1 VLVLLSRDRHAD
13 MVESEQ
19 ATRKETARKKQ
30 MLSNAGFSVS
40 SCGSSPT
47 HAHADALLL
56 EGRSE
61 DHVPAAALVKPPRHQ
76 RPKSQHNHQK
86 KAKPAA
92 AGSGPQ
98 PELDRQRRMALGGL
112 RREKYLPSS
121 ASLIA
126 VQHAKS
132 VRQHVVARKTA
143 VKSDKVV
150 AACVAAG
157 RVGSLASVVPSSVWG
172 LS

>member
-1 VLVLLSRDRHAD
+1 MSWND
-13 MVESEQ
+13 
-19 ATRKETARKKQ
+19 K
-30 MLSNAGFSVS
+30 F
-40 SCGSSPT
+40 
-47 HAHADALLL
+47 
-56 EGRSE
+56 SE
-61 DHVPAAALVKPPRHQ
+61 DAKSIRASEIRELLKILEDPAILSFAGGIPDPALFPMEQVKNIRAEIE
-76 RPKSQHNHQK
+76 S
-86 KAKPAA
+86 
-92 AGSGPQ
+92 Q